1 VLTTTSRD
9 DRRPRAAALSPEE
22 RRASIVAATLPLL
35 LERGP
40 GVTTKQIAEAAGIAE
55 GTIFRVFE
63 DKDAVLQAAI
73 DLAFDTTATEEALT
87 AIDRGLPFEEQ
98 LVEAVEIMQRRL
110 CDIWRLVSTVGEDAV
125 LNGRERTPPADL
137 VALTDLF
144 KPERR
149 QLRHAPTDAA
159 RELRAL
165 TLAVTHPALFGD
177 IPMSANEIVAL
188 LLDGIRARSVSQ
200 SRPTQG
206 TAC

>member
-1 VLTTTSRD
+1 MLTTTSRD

-22 RRASIVAATLPLL
+22 RRASIVRATLPLL

-55 GTIFRVFE
+55 GTIFRVFP

-73 DLAFDTTATEEALT
+73 DLAFDTTAAEEALA
-87 AIDRGLPFEEQ
+87 AIDRNLPFEDQ

-125 LNGRERTPPADL
+125 LAGRERTPPADL

-144 KPERR
+144 KPERK
-149 QLRHAPTDAA
+149 QLRHPPADAA
-159 RELRAL
+159 RVARLDAGGHPSCALRRR
-165 TLAVTHPALFGD
+165 GD
-177 IPMSANEIVAL
+177 VGRR
-188 LLDGIRARSVSQ
+188 DR
-200 SRPTQG
+200 RPPPRRHTRPPDLPPPRPQG
-206 TAC
+206 TSC